1 MNIENWKAYWEL
13 RNSGTIVIMLD
24 DAEDAWE
31 RLIIRLETLRA
42 VGGVPAMRFEFYK
55 YDNET
60 LAYLEDAAIKT
71 VLTSGVESDEMEAAF
86 EIAACINDV
95 IEHRK
100 GE

>member
-1 MNIENWKAYWEL
+1 MNIDKWKANWEL
-13 RNSGTIVIMLD
+13 CNSGTIVIMLD
-24 DAEDAWE
+24 DAEEAWDH
-31 RLIIRLETLRA
+31 LITRLETLRA

-60 LAYLEDAAIKT
+60 LAYLEDGAIKT
-71 VLTSGVESDEMEAAF
+71 VLTTGVKAGEMEAAF

-95 IEHRK
+95 LEHRK